1 MPEYLFSISDNSET
15 VNYGNS
21 ASKYGS
27 DCVPATSV
35 IKTQIYL
42 TISAEASL
50 SSLSTILPFEN
61 PTEEITTSRSL
72 KTIIPVPKILKKLII
87 LKKGQR
93 SGEEIQS
100 KDRYIESLNSSN
112 TSGLHGPESHPP
124 PLQKK
129 IITRKQL
136 KILIMKWCACWEN
149 YLHMAMEDY
158 WIECVSC
165 RNRLQEFCSAQMY
178 RMR

>member
-1 MPEYLFSISDNSET
+1 VPEYLFSISDNSET

-87 LKKGQR
+87 LKAKEAERKYSQR
-93 SGEEIQS
+93 TDTS
-100 KDRYIESLNSSN
+100 K
-112 TSGLHGPESHPP
+112 
-124 PLQKK
+124 
-129 IITRKQL
+129 
-136 KILIMKWCACWEN
+136 
-149 YLHMAMEDY
+149 
-158 WIECVSC
+158 V
-165 RNRLQEFCSAQMY
+165 
-178 RMR
+178 